1 MARRRVHRHRRPV
14 RLQLASFQAVRPT
27 RDRAPPQRR
36 RNQRQRNPARRHRPS
51 TDRSLPPPPRAST
64 RREGERLRNIPQ
76 YTDFRALERDL
87 RAAASRARA
96 EPAVRRRHPTHA
108 AGENEI
114 RARPAQADDD
124 DDDAPFGMLV
134 AITGA
139 ARSDVLVPC
148 VHAKRPD
155 GRTPERAIYVDAV
168 TDQYLARQAVR
179 SGEWIRDCVVVAAM
193 AKEAPTWRLEDP
205 AGHGVN
211 MHRATSMAQASDAA
225 RAADWHLSLVHD
237 EFESA
242 GSAGAGS
249 SLHSRIIATALDVNM
264 GLNVLGLRHRE
275 RVLAP
280 GARLTAVGEAFIAP
294 NGGPVGVDGGDG
306 AGEIRLR
313 RPRRRKGWRRHGRGW
328 RRKGGTPG
336 GRKVGTGDADGDG
349 DDAAMSP
356 GWTRTFYGDA
366 KAVRR
371 VRGRF
376 RIVGESQRSAG
387 ACFSASGW
395 RWC

>member
-1 MARRRVHRHRRPV
+1 
-14 RLQLASFQAVRPT
+14 
-27 RDRAPPQRR
+27 
-36 RNQRQRNPARRHRPS
+36 
-51 TDRSLPPPPRAST
+51 
-64 RREGERLRNIPQ
+64 
-76 YTDFRALERDL
+76 
-87 RAAASRARA
+87 
-96 EPAVRRRHPTHA
+96 
-108 AGENEI
+108 
-114 RARPAQADDD
+114 
-124 DDDAPFGMLV
+124 MLV

-249 SLHSRIIATALDVNM
+249 SLHSRIIANALDVNM
-264 GLNVLGLRHRE
+264 GLNVLGL
-275 RVLAP
+275 AAQ
-280 GARLTAVGEAFIAP
+280 GARVSPEREAH
-294 NGGPVGVDGGDG
+294 GGGRGFHRPK
-306 AGEIRLR
+306 R
-313 RPRRRKGWRRHGRGW
+313 RARRRGRR
-328 RRKGGTPG
+328 RRSRDSSQATETERLATARTRLATETRGTPG
-336 GRKVGTGDADGDG
+336 DEK
-349 DDAAMSP
+349 
-356 GWTRTFYGDA
+356 
-366 KAVRR
+366 
-371 VRGRF
+371 
-376 RIVGESQRSAG
+376 SAPE
-387 ACFSASGW
+387 
-395 RWC
+395 

>member
-1 MARRRVHRHRRPV
+1 
-14 RLQLASFQAVRPT
+14 
-27 RDRAPPQRR
+27 
-36 RNQRQRNPARRHRPS
+36 
-51 TDRSLPPPPRAST
+51 
-64 RREGERLRNIPQ
+64 
-76 YTDFRALERDL
+76 
-87 RAAASRARA
+87 
-96 EPAVRRRHPTHA
+96 
-108 AGENEI
+108 
-114 RARPAQADDD
+114 
-124 DDDAPFGMLV
+124 MLV

-211 MHRATSMAQASDAA
+211 MHRATSMAQASDSA

-249 SLHSRIIATALDVNM
+249 SLHSRIIANALDVNM

-328 RRKGGTPG
+328 
-336 GRKVGTGDADGDG
+336 
-349 DDAAMSP
+349 
-356 GWTRTFYGDA
+356 
-366 KAVRR
+366 
-371 VRGRF
+371 
-376 RIVGESQRSAG
+376 
-387 ACFSASGW
+387 
-395 RWC
+395 

>member
-1 MARRRVHRHRRPV
+1 
-14 RLQLASFQAVRPT
+14 
-27 RDRAPPQRR
+27 
-36 RNQRQRNPARRHRPS
+36 
-51 TDRSLPPPPRAST
+51 
-64 RREGERLRNIPQ
+64 
-76 YTDFRALERDL
+76 
-87 RAAASRARA
+87 
-96 EPAVRRRHPTHA
+96 
-108 AGENEI
+108 
-114 RARPAQADDD
+114 
-124 DDDAPFGMLV
+124 MLV

-249 SLHSRIIATALDVNM
+249 SLHSRIIANALDVNM

-313 RPRRRKGWRRHGRGW
+313 RPRRRKGWRRHGRDR
-328 RRKGGTPG
+328 RRKGGT
-336 GRKVGTGDADGDG
+336 VGDEKSAPGDADGDG

-356 GWTRTFYGDA
+356 RMDPNVFTVTQKPFDEYVDGFGSWGKVNA
-366 KAVRR
+366 AL
-371 VRGRF
+371 
-376 RIVGESQRSAG
+376 G
-387 ACFSASGW
+387 ACFLGVGVALVLTKLWRARLTRWREARFLRRMREAEEARRAAGGGGEGDDGGDDGGNTDTAGGAKVSPGETCVVCMYARSEVVYKECGHLVCCGVCAGRMDRCPLCRRRSAHMRVYRAGL
-395 RWC
+395 